1 MVEKPTRAAR
11 RALIPLA
18 IGLVGVTMILR
29 QAGAEE
35 SFLSTMIRCT
45 VKIVNPGSTASGFL
59 VELPTGSWALV
70 SAAHVFNN
78 MRGEQCTVVLHR
90 RDEEGKI
97 VKNPQV
103 VSVRREGKQLW
114 QRHATAD
121 VAALRVDFGPEDNLG
136 VLPFDRL
143 ARSEELAEILEPGTL
158 VRALGFPHANIFKGN
173 PEEFGVARLG
183 CIASYPLLPLSE
195 RPTFLVDMNSFEG
208 DSGGPVFVVEEGQ
221 KSEAGE
227 GPNALRG
234 RVIGLVSGQH
244 FVDEEYKLI
253 YQSGKFRHR
262 MGLAIVVP
270 SPFIR
275 EVLERLAG
283 PSEAPSQG

>member
-1 MVEKPTRAAR
+1 MRRPVTRELSGKIA
-11 RALIPLA
+11 PLA
-18 IGLVGVTMILR
+18 AGLLGMAVVWP
-29 QAGAEE
+29 QAAAEE
-35 SFLSTMIRCT
+35 SFLGTMIRAT
-45 VKIVNPGSTASGFL
+45 VKVVNPGSTASGFL

-70 SAAHVFNN
+70 SAAHVFNS

-103 VSVRREGKQLW
+103 LTVRREGKPLW
-114 QRHATAD
+114 QRHPTAD
-121 VAALRVDFGPEDNLG
+121 VAVLPVDFGPEANLG
-136 VLPFDRL
+136 ALPFDCL
-143 ARSEELAEILEPGTL
+143 AKTENLEEILEPGTL

-183 CIASYPLLPLSE
+183 CVASYPLLPPSE
-195 RPTFLVDMNSFEG
+195 RATFLVDMNSFEG
-208 DSGGPVFVVEEGQ
+208 DSGGPVFVVQEGR
-221 KSEAGE
+221 
-227 GPNALRG
+227 NAESADAPAHLRG
-234 RVIGLVSGQH
+234 WVVGLISGQH

-253 YQSGKFRHR
+253 YQTGKFRHR

-275 EVLERLAG
+275 EVLEKLA
-283 PSEAPSQG
+283 APTQAPPQG